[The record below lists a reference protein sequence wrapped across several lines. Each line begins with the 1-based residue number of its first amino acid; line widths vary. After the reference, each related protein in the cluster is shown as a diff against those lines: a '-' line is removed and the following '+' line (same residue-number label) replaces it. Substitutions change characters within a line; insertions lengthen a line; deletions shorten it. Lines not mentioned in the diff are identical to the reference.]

1 MKKRFLLFSALLSLL
16 LLTGCTKQ
24 LTDKPL
30 TLSFPGETAVFTGTL
45 SKGTYTG
52 TVLGDG
58 WQFEGTLTAECLL
71 TGEGENVPCRAALFG
86 SVEDGTYTGSLVSGM
101 PDGEG
106 VFTLASGAS
115 FTGEFSGGTAVR
127 GEAADLPWTLLH
139 GGSRFSGTYTG
150 PLESAGPEGEG
161 LFGGENAAGQQFT
174 WHGGWS
180 GGETAGPGVLTDE
193 HCIVSVEG
201 RETAGSYAGDGCDG
215 LPDGEGVFTG
225 ESETGVPFTYTG
237 EWSAGL
243 MDGKGT
249 LSYDAENLY
258 TRAGTFTAGRFTP
271 DGLETLVSLGTCE
284 PEFTLTENQLTFLRE
299 TADLWE
305 RADHQDFFN
314 SAYAALRA
322 KNVSIAQCFSDD
334 SFREE
339 PYWMEIY
346 AMRIITARTGALVP
360 GGKEMT
366 CIFAVERN
374 YQYPCFVIV
383 PGSVDRL
390 SRWNSFHVYAV
401 PIAVSPYINTLGEEK
416 ECLVLLAGDIYT
428 GM

>member
-30 TLSFPGETAVFTGTL
+30 TLSFSEETAAFTGTL

-258 TRAGTFTAGRFTP
+258 TRTGTFTAG
-271 DGLETLVSLGTCE
+271 
-284 PEFTLTENQLTFLRE
+284 
-299 TADLWE
+299 
-305 RADHQDFFN
+305 
-314 SAYAALRA
+314 ALRRTGLRRSSLSA
-322 KNVSIAQCFSDD
+322 PASRNSHSRKTSSP
-334 SFREE
+334 SFAR
-339 PYWMEIY
+339 PPIFGS
-346 AMRIITARTGALVP
+346 ARTIRIFSTPLMRRCGPKTFRSRSVFRTIPSARSRTGWRSTLCASSRRAPAL
-360 GGKEMT
+360 
-366 CIFAVERN
+366 
-374 YQYPCFVIV
+374 
-383 PGSVDRL
+383 S
-390 SRWNSFHVYAV
+390 
-401 PIAVSPYINTLGEEK
+401 SP
-416 ECLVLLAGDIYT
+416 AARR
-428 GM
+428 

>member
-30 TLSFPGETAVFTGTL
+30 TLSFPGETAAFTGTL

-58 WQFEGTLTAECLL
+58 WRFEGTLTAECLL

-86 SVEDGTYTGSLVSGM
+86 SVEDGTYTGSLVSGV

-215 LPDGEGVFTG
+215 LPDGEGVFTC
-225 ESETGVPFTYTG
+225 ESETGVPFT
-237 EWSAGL
+237 
-243 MDGKGT
+243 
-249 LSYDAENLY
+249 
-258 TRAGTFTAGRFTP
+258 
-271 DGLETLVSLGTCE
+271 
-284 PEFTLTENQLTFLRE
+284 
-299 TADLWE
+299 
-305 RADHQDFFN
+305 
-314 SAYAALRA
+314 
-322 KNVSIAQCFSDD
+322 
-334 SFREE
+334 
-339 PYWMEIY
+339 
-346 AMRIITARTGALVP
+346 
-360 GGKEMT
+360 
-366 CIFAVERN
+366 
-374 YQYPCFVIV
+374 
-383 PGSVDRL
+383 
-390 SRWNSFHVYAV
+390 
-401 PIAVSPYINTLGEEK
+401 
-416 ECLVLLAGDIYT
+416 
-428 GM
+428 

>member
-16 LLTGCTKQ
+16 LLAGCTKQ

-30 TLSFPGETAVFTGTL
+30 TLSFPGETAAFTGTL

-58 WQFEGTLTAECLL
+58 WRFEGTLTAECLL

-115 FTGEFSGGTAVR
+115 FIGEFSGGTAVR

-258 TRAGTFTAGRFTP
+258 TRTGTFTAGRFTP

-284 PEFTLTENQLTFLRE
+284 PEFTLTESQLTFLRE

-390 SRWNSFHVYAV
+390 SRWNSFHVYAM

>member
-1 MKKRFLLFSALLSLL
+1 M
-16 LLTGCTKQ
+16 
-24 LTDKPL
+24 
-30 TLSFPGETAVFTGTL
+30 
-45 SKGTYTG
+45 
-52 TVLGDG
+52 
-58 WQFEGTLTAECLL
+58 
-71 TGEGENVPCRAALFG
+71 
-86 SVEDGTYTGSLVSGM
+86 
-101 PDGEG
+101 
-106 VFTLASGAS
+106 
-115 FTGEFSGGTAVR
+115 
-127 GEAADLPWTLLH
+127 
-139 GGSRFSGTYTG
+139 
-150 PLESAGPEGEG
+150 
-161 LFGGENAAGQQFT
+161 
-174 WHGGWS
+174 
-180 GGETAGPGVLTDE
+180 TDE

-258 TRAGTFTAGRFTP
+258 TRTGTFTAGRFTP

-284 PEFTLTENQLTFLRE
+284 PEFTLTESQLTFLRE

-334 SFREE
+334 FFREE